1 MSRSASSELDI
12 GTRNWL
18 RPLNSELGKTMVYL
32 KLKINWWMLEI
43 LTVFI
48 LETFGNTM
56 KHRINNVACCNSQ
69 HR

>member
-1 MSRSASSELDI
+1 
-12 GTRNWL
+12 
-18 RPLNSELGKTMVYL
+18 
-32 KLKINWWMLEI
+32 MLEI